1 MLKEWVK
8 RSGPYRWLKTS
19 RFYDYITLNRDAW
32 VRQAA
37 AKIPTGV
44 RVLDVGAGS
53 CPYRAHFSHCVYQT
67 QDFTG
72 LTDEQLRD
80 GKYGQIDYV
89 SEITA
94 IPVAAGSFDVVLCTE
109 VIEHVP
115 NPIGAVKEMGRVLKP
130 GGTLL
135 LSAPLGSGIHQAPY
149 HFYGGY
155 TPFWYR
161 RFLGEAGFDEV
172 VVEANGGFFKMF
184 GWECVR
190 FLHTL
195 SVATGNMPWL
205 LRPFALVLML
215 LMACGSVPVILLCD
229 VLDRYDRDRGF
240 TAGYHVTA
248 RKRAD

>member
-1 MLKEWVK
+1 MLKEWAK
-8 RSGPYRWLKTS
+8 HSGPYRLLKGS

-32 VRQAA
+32 VRRQAA
-37 AKIPTGV
+37 LIPAGS

-53 CPYRAHFSHCVYQT
+53 CPYRAHFAHCGYQT
-67 QDFTG
+67 QD
-72 LTDEQLRD
+72 LAALSDDQVRD
-80 GKYGQIDYV
+80 GGYGQIDYV

-94 IPVAAGSFDVVLCTE
+94 IPVEAGSFDVVICTE
-109 VIEHVP
+109 VLEHVP
-115 NPIGAVKEMGRVLKP
+115 DPIGAVREMGRVLKP

-135 LSAPLGSGIHQAPY
+135 LTAPLGSGIHQAPY

-155 TPFWYR
+155 TPFWYQ
-161 RFLGEAGFDEV
+161 RFLTEAKFDTI

-184 GWECVR
+184 GWSCVR

-195 SVATGNMPWL
+195 WTASFSMPWW
-205 LRPFALVLML
+205 LRLPALVLGV

-229 VLDRYDRDRGF
+229 LLDRYDQDRGF

-248 RKRAD
+248 RKRA